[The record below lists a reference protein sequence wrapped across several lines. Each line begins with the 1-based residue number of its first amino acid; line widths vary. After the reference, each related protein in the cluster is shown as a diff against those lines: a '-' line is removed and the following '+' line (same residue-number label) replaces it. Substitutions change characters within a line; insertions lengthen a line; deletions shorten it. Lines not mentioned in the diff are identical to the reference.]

1 VPAGLAIE
9 RRTFA
14 ANRANGVVALEV
26 AQRAGATKRLR
37 VGESGSLRLRFPG
50 HAGPVL
56 EAVAINTAGGI
67 AGGDRFTFDVTV
79 GEAASLTMT
88 SASAEKVYR
97 ALDEETAVAV
107 ALKVGPR
114 GRLSWLPRE
123 TILFD
128 GARLA
133 RTIDVDL
140 ADDASLLLVE
150 SVMFGRRDMGE
161 AVATGRLADRWRLRR
176 AGRLIYAES
185 LALDGDMTTRLNR
198 RAVASG
204 GVAMATLL
212 MTPMD
217 DGVVNALRAAE
228 GLRGET
234 GVSSFNG
241 LTVAR
246 FVAADGES
254 LRHDLTVALR
264 LALAGPL
271 PRLWLN

>member
-1 VPAGLAIE
+1 MPAGLAIE
-9 RRTFA
+9 TRTFT
-14 ANRANGVVALEV
+14 ANRANGVAALEV
-26 AQRAGATKRLR
+26 ALRDGATRRLR

-50 HAGPVL
+50 HAGPDL

-67 AGGDRFTFDVTV
+67 AGGDRFAFDVTV
-79 GEAASLTMT
+79 GEAAALTLT

-97 ALDEETAVAV
+97 SLGDDAEVAV
-107 ALKVGPR
+107 TLKVGPR

-128 GARLA
+128 AARLA
-133 RTIDVDL
+133 RTIDVEL
-140 ADDASLLLVE
+140 AEDASLLLCE

-161 AVATGRLADRWRLRR
+161 AVTAGSLSDRWRLRR

-185 LALDGDMTTRLNR
+185 LALDGDMTVRLNR
-198 RAVASG
+198 KAVAAG
-204 GVAMATLL
+204 GVALATLL
-212 MTPMD
+212 VTPAD
-217 DGVVNALRAAE
+217 DGFLDTLRAAE
-228 GLRGET
+228 GLRGEM

-246 FVAADGES
+246 FVAVDGDS

-264 LALAGPL
+264 LARAGPL

>member
-14 ANRANGVVALEV
+14 ANRANGVAALEV
-26 AQRAGATKRLR
+26 ALRDGVTRRVR

-50 HAGPVL
+50 HAGPIL

-67 AGGDRFTFDVTV
+67 ASGDRFTFDLTV
-79 GEAASLTMT
+79 GEAASLTLT

-97 ALDEETAVAV
+97 SLGDDAEIAVT
-107 ALKVGPR
+107 LKVESG

-133 RTIDVDL
+133 RTIDVEL
-140 ADDASLLLVE
+140 ADDANLLLVE

-161 AVATGRLADRWRLRR
+161 AVNAGRIFDRWRVRR

-185 LALDGDMTTRLNR
+185 LLLDDDMAARLHR
-198 RAVASG
+198 RATAGG
-204 GVAMATLL
+204 GVATATVLL
-212 MTPMD
+212 TPAN
-217 DGVVNALRAAE
+217 DGFLDALRAAD
-228 GLRGET
+228 GLHGET

-264 LALAGPL
+264 MALAGPL